1 MYQRYVQSQR
11 FFGKDAGSYRVYGKS
26 WLRLAF
32 CQINRCMG
40 RCIDDQIGPDVLHL
54 TANLI
59 GSSEIE
65 LIATQYDQ
73 FADSPQPLL

>member
-1 MYQRYVQSQR
+1 MR
-11 FFGKDAGSYRVYGKS
+11 FT
-26 WLRLAF
+26 F

-40 RCIDDQIGPDVLHL
+40 RRVDDQIGPDVLHL

-59 GSSEIE
+59 GLREIE

-73 FADSPQPLL
+73 FAESTQPPLQLM